1 MRYFEVGDRIYGFC
15 SGFFGR
21 DDYENKIC
29 VYVTDTYA
37 VFEYESDRTKAT
49 VLNYVSES
57 ESVKRWGNKDF
68 FYNSTQTWKIKEEDN
83 L

>member
-15 SGFFGR
+15 NGFFGR

-29 VYVTDTYA
+29 VYVTKTYA
-37 VFEYESDRTKAT
+37 VFEYEDDRKKAT

-57 ESVKRWGNKDF
+57 ECVKRWNDKDF
-68 FYNSTQTWKIKEEDN
+68 FYNTTQKWKIEQ
-83 L
+83 